1 MVVLVTGASS
11 GIGQVIA
18 DHLSSKGH
26 VVYGTSRSIQTGEYG
41 FNTITMDVTDISSVR
56 TGVELIIQQHGH
68 IDAVINNAGI
78 GILGALEYIPADD
91 IKKLFNTNVV
101 GMVNVCQAV
110 IPFMRKK
117 GDGKIINI
125 SSIGSEMG
133 LPYRAP
139 YSASKAAVDRLT
151 EALRIELGSFGIRLC
166 SIQPGGVATD
176 IEKNRLK
183 AAMPSDSPY
192 QESFTRAT
200 KVINDSVSKGL
211 DPRDIAILVEKLIHA
226 KRLKRTYRVG
236 KTKEKFAVVIKR
248 ILPSFL
254 FENMLKK
261 NYQI

>member
-11 GIGQVIA
+11 GIGEVIA
-18 DHLSSKGH
+18 NHLSGKGH
-26 VVYGTSRSIQTGEYG
+26 IVYGTSRSIKPEEHQ
-41 FNTITMDVTDISSVR
+41 FQALQMDVTDTSSV
-56 TGVELIIQQHGH
+56 GNAIGLIIEEQGH
-68 IDAVINNAGI
+68 IDVVINNAGI
-78 GILGALEYIPADD
+78 GILGALEHIPADD
-91 IKKLFNTNVV
+91 VKKLFNTNVI

-117 GDGKIINI
+117 GSGKIINI

-151 EALRIELGSFGIRLC
+151 EALRLELGCFGIQLC

-183 AAMPSDSPY
+183 APMPQDSPY

-200 KVINDSVSKGL
+200 AVINNSVNQGL
-211 DPRDIAILVEKLIHA
+211 DPRDIGYLVEQLLHK
-226 KRLKRTYRVG
+226 KRLKRTYRIG
-236 KTKEKFAVVIKR
+236 KTKEKLAVVIKKL
-248 ILPSFL
+248 LPSFV
-254 FENMLKK
+254 FENMLRK
-261 NYQI
+261 NYNI